1 MARVE
6 QVTYFENTAKYAEN
20 TRVVVELAGAYAKAN
35 KIKHVI
41 AASCTGYVGAKLV
54 PLKQANPKLNV
65 VAVKMAPAIDAMYN
79 VKVNPKFVAAM
90 QQAGVTFFGG
100 THVLTGGADR
110 AIRNKFQGYPP
121 TAIVAE
127 TLYLFSQGMKVAV
140 EIIAMAVD
148 AGYVPEGEEVVA
160 LGGTGHGADTA
171 IVANAVGSANL
182 FDLDIHRILAMPIYK

>member
-1 MARVE
+1 MARIEPIV
-6 QVTYFENTAKYAEN
+6 YFENTTKYAEN
-20 TRVVVELAGAYAKAN
+20 TRVVIETVGAYAKAH

-65 VAVKMAPAIDAMYN
+65 VAVKMAPAIDAIYN
-79 VKVNPKFVAAM
+79 VKVNPRFVAAM
-90 QQAGVTFFGG
+90 KEAGVTFFGG

-110 AIRNKFQGYPP
+110 AVRAKFQGYPP

-148 AGYVPEGEEVVA
+148 AGYVPEGEEVISI
-160 LGGTGHGADTA
+160 GGTGHGADTA
-171 IVANAVGSANL
+171 IVANAVASANL
-182 FDLDIHRILAMPIYK
+182 FDLDVHRILAMPLSK

>member
-6 QVTYFENTAKYAEN
+6 QITYFENTGKYAEN
-20 TRVVVELAGAYAKAN
+20 TRATVELAGAYAKAN
-35 KIKHVI
+35 QIKHIV
-41 AASCTGYVGAKLV
+41 AASCTGYVGAKLA

-65 VAVKMAPAIDAMYN
+65 VAVKMAPAIDAIYD

-90 QQAGVTFFGG
+90 KEAGVTFFGG

-110 AIRNKFQGYPP
+110 AIRSKFQGYPP
-121 TAIVAE
+121 TAIIAE

-148 AGYVPEGEEVVA
+148 GGYVPEGEEVIA

-182 FDLDIHRILAMPIYK
+182 FDLCVHRVLAMPIGK